1 MTKALHI
8 PAGLAALALALVC
21 PRVAEADE
29 GRIARAI
36 HELSS
41 HGSRLAGYPGDR
53 FAADFVSRELEAAG
67 VPGVRREPYQVVVPM
82 DRGARM
88 ELLNEA
94 GEIVETVPLQSL
106 WPNLVRT
113 NTVGPEGLDCELFYG
128 GEGEYRDFNGHEVAG
143 NAVLME
149 FNTWKNWKN
158 AAALGASAIVFIA
171 PEATTLWEAR
181 TKWSWTPV
189 HVPRFWLGRA
199 QAVALRERLADGE
212 LRARFHARMDWES
225 QTTWNIWGLVPG
237 QDPELAGEVVVVQAY
252 YDGISV
258 VPADNPAAESASG
271 IAGLLELAH
280 YLKDHPP
287 GRSVALLAT
296 GSHFLGQTGVFEFLN
311 QHSRRL
317 EPFKDRMPKRFVED
331 SLKVE
336 RLVRETRARGL
347 PLDTLG
353 IYLRPDAATGELA
366 LESVDLP
373 RVVAQVKL
381 RHLKPDSLGF
391 RLEPDSLAV
400 SLFVALDLSSK
411 SDQVGV
417 LHASRLSAH
426 RRYFVPLGRSFARY
440 GREAATQLELPENSL
455 VNLISP
461 IRGLSWDSYISD
473 EVFKEAAV
481 TARDVGLMAVSL
493 LTTTDARLSLDSPLD
508 TPDKVNVANL
518 SRQSSL
524 LNAVMH
530 RALGDPDL
538 FGTDPAMIR
547 AGHNKNIVDATVA
560 IDGRLRLLPRRSATP
575 DQPVPDG
582 IVSIVNDM
590 YFRMW
595 RPSLY
600 LGGRN
605 GNYQVNGLRKWK
617 TRLRAFVLDEESGDI
632 AMATDMGERGQAI
645 GAFEQTL
652 SKAEMVWTT
661 ILFPCESMEIHD
673 RIHAHYHFTLG
684 NFHARMK
691 VLDKRGAAPRQ
702 FGWVLGDYD
711 SQTMVLF
718 GAPDDSLR
726 LVDMSLIL
734 LNNEGA
740 VDELTGQGVGFDLG
754 AGKMLEHAGLQ
765 SMQDMWRL
773 NEARIQRMRD
783 YAIENPRLDALHAQ
797 SKRALVKAE
806 KARERLDWGRFV
818 KHAREAIGLEFRAYP
833 DVRGTQDD
841 VILGLV
847 FFVALM
853 VPAAFFAER
862 LLFAAPDIRRQ
873 LALLGLI
880 MFVIWMILAQVHP
893 AFQLAHPAIVLLAL
907 MVMLMALFVI
917 SLVMSRF
924 NAFMTALRQR
934 RAGTATGDISRSG
947 TAYVAFMLGIANMRR
962 RVLRTSLTLATI
974 TLLTFTV
981 LSFTSISPKIH
992 FLGFEKDWAPP
1003 YEGVLLH
1010 DIHWWG
1016 WEASHFDYLNSHFG
1030 GTGVIAPRTWITMGW
1045 EEEGYVPI
1053 RRGGEEANA
1062 LGLVGLTPA
1071 ESRVTGIDSSL
1082 VVGRWFTDD
1091 QEESVLLSDHLARQ
1105 LGVSSEEIG
1114 AGSGEAPEVRIFGR
1128 SWRVVGIFDSEQ
1140 FEDTRDLN
1148 NEPMTPAK
1156 EKFEQFNLPGM
1167 DQLFMTGDMFMETDI
1182 DVGYEHLPASRMA
1195 ILPYHQLESMGAELM
1210 SVAVAFDEGV
1220 DARQLVEDYL
1230 VRASFRL
1237 FVGMPDDDGQLRT
1250 YAYTSIGVTSMEGMG
1265 ALVIPL
1271 LIAALIVLNT
1281 MMGAVYERFRE
1292 IGVYSSVG
1300 LAPIHIAFLFIAE
1313 ASVYGVLGVV
1323 IGYVV
1328 GQVAAKV
1335 LLALDMLGGVSLN
1348 YSSTSAIASSLLV
1361 IAVVLA
1367 STVYPARVASQ
1378 MAVPDVVRRWQLPD
1392 PIDGVWQFPFPFTVN
1407 VNAVESLCG
1416 YLYTFFCAY
1425 GHESVGK
1432 LYTER
1437 TRILV
1442 NEVEAG
1448 KEYAVQLLLWLAP
1461 FDMGVSQYM
1470 QFAMAPT
1477 EERDIYE
1484 INLYIER
1491 VSGPSTFWQRLN
1503 LGFMLDLRKQFLV
1516 WQTLKEDLQTEHANT
1531 ARSVA
1536 VRAGGPG

>member
-1 MTKALHI
+1 MKRALHSI
-8 PAGLAALALALVC
+8 ANLAVIGLALVTA
-21 PRVAEADE
+21 RVAGADE
-29 GRIARAI
+29 ARIARAVG
-36 HELSS
+36 ELAS

-53 FAADFVSRELEAAG
+53 FAADFVARELGEAG
-67 VPGVRREPYQVVVPM
+67 VAEVRREPYQVVVPM

-88 ELLNEA
+88 ELLDEA
-94 GEIVETVPLQSL
+94 GDIVETIPLESL

-113 NTVGPEGLDCELFYG
+113 NTLGPAGIDCELFYG
-128 GEGEYRDFNGHEVAG
+128 GNGEYADFNGHEVAG
-143 NAVLME
+143 SAVLME

-158 AAALGASAIVFIA
+158 AASLGASAIVFIA

-181 TKWSWTPV
+181 TKWSWTPLDL
-189 HVPRFWLGRA
+189 PRFWLGRSA
-199 QAVALRERLADGE
+199 AMALKQRLADGS
-212 LRARFHARMDWES
+212 LRVRFHARMDWES

-237 QDPELAGEVVVVQAY
+237 QDPELAGEVVLVQAY

-258 VPADNPAAESASG
+258 VPANNPAAESVSG
-271 IAGLLELAH
+271 IAALLELAH
-280 YLKDHPP
+280 YLGDHPP
-287 GRSVALLAT
+287 GRTVALVAT
-296 GSHFLGQTGVFEFLN
+296 GSHFLGSTGLFEFLN
-311 QHSRRL
+311 RHSRRL

-331 SLKVE
+331 SLKVD

-353 IYLRPDAATGELA
+353 IHLRPDAETGALR

-391 RLEPDSLAV
+391 HLEPDSLAV

-411 SDQVGV
+411 SDQIGV
-417 LHASRLSAH
+417 LHSSRLPAH
-426 RRYFVPLGRSFARY
+426 RRYFVPLARSFVRHARD
-440 GREAATQLELPENSL
+440 ATTELELPPDGF

-461 IRGLSWDSYISD
+461 IRGLSWDTYIND
-473 EVFKEAAV
+473 DVFKEEAE
-481 TARDVGLMAVSL
+481 TARDVGLMAISL

-508 TPDKVNVANL
+508 TPDKVNVGNIH
-518 SRQSSL
+518 RQSEL
-524 LNAVMH
+524 INAVLH

-538 FGTDPAMIR
+538 FGPDPAKIR
-547 AGHNKNIVDATVA
+547 AGHNKNIVDSRVA
-560 IDGRLRLLPRRSATP
+560 ISGRLRLLPRRSATP

-582 IVSIVNDM
+582 IVTIVNDM

-595 RPSLY
+595 RPSMHLA
-600 LGGRN
+600 GRN
-605 GNYQVNGLRKWK
+605 GNYHINGLRKWK
-617 TRLRAFVLDEESGDI
+617 TRLRAFELDEESGDI
-632 AMATDMGERGQAI
+632 TMATDMGERGQAI
-645 GAFEQTL
+645 GAYEQTL
-652 SKAEMVWTT
+652 SKAEMMWTT
-661 ILFPCESMEIHD
+661 ILFPCQSLEIHD
-673 RIHAHYHFTLG
+673 RIHANHHFTFG
-684 NFHARMK
+684 NFGTRMK

-702 FGWVLGDYD
+702 FGWILGDYD

-718 GAPDDSLR
+718 GMPGDSLR
-726 LVDMSLIL
+726 VVDASMIL
-734 LNNEGA
+734 LSNEGA
-740 VDELTGQGVGFDLG
+740 VDELTGQGEGYDLG
-754 AGKMLEHAGLQ
+754 TGKMLEHAGLQ

-783 YAIENPRLDALHAQ
+783 YAIENPRLDALHAE
-797 SKRALVKAE
+797 SKRALTKAQA
-806 KARERLDWGRFV
+806 AREKLDWGAYI

-862 LLFAAPDIRRQ
+862 LLFASPDIRRQ

-880 MFVIWMILAQVHP
+880 MLIIWAILAQVHP

-907 MVMLMALFVI
+907 MIMLMAVFVI

-934 RAGTATGDISRSG
+934 QAGTATGDISRSG

-962 RVLRTSLTLATI
+962 RVLRTGLTLATI

-981 LSFTSISPKIH
+981 LSFTSISPGIH
-992 FLGFEKDWAPP
+992 FLGFEKDWTPP

-1016 WEASHFDYLNSHFG
+1016 WEASNFDYLNSHFG
-1030 GTGVIAPRTWITMGW
+1030 DTGIVAPRTWITMGC
-1045 EEEGYVPI
+1045 VPV
-1053 RRGGEEANA
+1053 RHNSLEANA
-1062 LGLVGLTPA
+1062 LGLLGLTPA
-1071 ESRVTGIDSSL
+1071 ESRVTGIDTCL
-1082 VVGRWFTDD
+1082 VAGRWFVDD
-1091 QEESVLLSDHLARQ
+1091 QEESVILADHLARQ
-1105 LGVSSEEIG
+1105 LDISPDDIG
-1114 AGSGEAPEVRIFGR
+1114 GGGRQIPVVRIFGR
-1128 SWRVVGIFDSEQ
+1128 SWRVVGIFDSER
-1140 FEDTRDLN
+1140 FEATRDLN

-1167 DQLFMTGDMFMETDI
+1167 DQLFMTGDMFMDTDI
-1182 DVGYEHLPASRMA
+1182 DVGYEHLPASRLA
-1195 ILPYHQLESMGAELM
+1195 ILPYDHLESMGADLM

-1220 DARQLVEDYL
+1220 DARELIESYL

-1250 YAYTSIGVTSMEGMG
+1250 YAYTSIGTTSMEGMG

-1323 IGYVV
+1323 IGYVT
-1328 GQVAAKV
+1328 GQVVAKV
-1335 LLALDMLGGVSLN
+1335 LLTLDMLGGVSLN
-1348 YSSTSAIASSLLV
+1348 YSSTSAISSALLV
-1361 IAVVLA
+1361 IIVVLA

-1392 PIDGVWQFPFPFTVN
+1392 PEDDVWQFPFPFTVN

-1437 TRILV
+1437 TQILV
-1442 NEVEAG
+1442 HEVEAR
-1448 KEYAVQLLLWLAP
+1448 KDYAVRLLLWLAP

-1470 QFAMAPT
+1470 QFAVTPT
-1477 EERDIYE
+1477 EQSDIYE

-1491 VSGPSTFWQRLN
+1491 VSGPPTFWQRLN

-1516 WQTLKEDLQTEHANT
+1516 WQTLKEDLQTEHAET

-1536 VRAGGPG
+1536 IQG